1 MKRLGSISLVA
12 GVALLAI
19 VCIAALASAD
29 RGRGGNNFKA
39 ELEGFQEVPAISSP
53 GSGEF
58 RAEISRDESS
68 VDWELSYEGLQGPTT
83 TAAHIHIGQEGVNGA
98 VIVFLCGGGGR
109 PPCTPTNGRFSGT
122 FTASDVMAAPAQ
134 GIAAGEL
141 DELLKAMREGVT
153 YTNVH
158 TVGPLGSNFPGG
170 EIRGQI
176 GHGQGHGRG
185 R

>member
-19 VCIAALASAD
+19 LCIATLASAD
-29 RGRGGNNFKA
+29 RGRGGNNLKA
-39 ELEGFQEVPAISSP
+39 ELESFQEVPAISSP

-83 TAAHIHIGQEGVNGA
+83 SAAHIHIGQEGVNGN
-98 VIVFLCGGGGR
+98 VIVFLCGGPR
-109 PPCTPTNGRFSGT
+109 PPCTPTNGTFSGK
-122 FTASDVMAAPAQ
+122 FTASDVLAAPTQ

-141 DELLKAMREGVT
+141 GELLTAMREGVT
-153 YTNVH
+153 YANVH
-158 TVGPLGSNFPGG
+158 TVGPVGSNFPGG

-176 GHGQGHGRG
+176 GHGQGRGRG

>member
-1 MKRLGSISLVA
+1 MKRLRSISLVA

-29 RGRGGNNFKA
+29 SGRGGNNFKA
-39 ELEGFQEVPAISSP
+39 DLEGFQEVPAISTT

-68 VDWELSYEGLQGPTT
+68 VDWELSYEGLEGTPT

-109 PPCTPTNGRFSGT
+109 PPCTPTNGTFSGT
-122 FTASDVMAAPAQ
+122 FDASNVLAAPAQ

-141 DELLKAMREGVT
+141 AELLNAMRAGVT
-153 YTNVH
+153 YANVH
-158 TVGPLGSNFPGG
+158 TMRHPGG

-176 GHGQGHGRG
+176 GHGQGRGRG